1 MIFISLYVK
10 AQMKRS
16 MQGLFLTERA
26 LKKEAERRLGIKDAE
41 GSFGAGLLN
50 GFMSRQSRSRSR

>member
-26 LKKEAERRLGIKDAE
+26 LKKEAERRLGIKKMQKVA
-41 GSFGAGLLN
+41 SGAGLLN
-50 GFMSRQSRSRSR
+50 GSW

>member
-1 MIFISLYVK
+1 
-10 AQMKRS
+10 MKRS

-50 GFMSRQSRSRSR
+50 RQPEAADTAAKGSS

>member
-1 MIFISLYVK
+1 MAMIFISLYVK

-16 MQGLFLTERA
+16 MQGLVLTERA

-50 GFMSRQSRSRSR
+50 GS